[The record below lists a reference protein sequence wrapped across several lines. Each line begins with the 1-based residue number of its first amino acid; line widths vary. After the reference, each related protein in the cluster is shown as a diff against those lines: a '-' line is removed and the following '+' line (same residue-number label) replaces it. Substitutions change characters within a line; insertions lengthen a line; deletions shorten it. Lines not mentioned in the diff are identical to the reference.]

1 MRAVESPKSDGAIL
15 RLERVRKSFGGLRA
29 VDGCSFAVEA
39 GGIVGLIGPNGAG
52 KTTLFNL
59 ISGVL
64 TPDSG
69 HIYFNGTQIT
79 KLKPHEIARLGIG
92 RTFQIT
98 RIFPKMTVWEN
109 MIVISQGRA
118 SHAATEERA
127 RQLLELADLLPL
139 KENYAAELSFGQ
151 QKLLDLIRVMMLDPQ
166 LILLDEP
173 AAGIN
178 PTMQNK
184 ILELIHRLN
193 EDGKTFLIIEH
204 DMDVIMGHCHK
215 VIALNFGR
223 VIAEGPPEEVREN
236 EDVLAAYFGK

>member
-1 MRAVESPKSDGAIL
+1 MREESN
-15 RLERVRKSFGGLRA
+15 
-29 VDGCSFAVEA
+29 
-39 GGIVGLIGPNGAG
+39 PNQ
-52 KTTLFNL
+52 N
-59 ISGVL
+59 
-64 TPDSG
+64 P
-69 HIYFNGTQIT
+69 
-79 KLKPHEIARLGIG
+79 
-92 RTFQIT
+92 
-98 RIFPKMTVWEN
+98 
-109 MIVISQGRA
+109 
-118 SHAATEERA
+118 
-127 RQLLELADLLPL
+127 
-139 KENYAAELSFGQ
+139 AAELSFGQ